1 MKPLILASKSPRRK
15 ELLEEMGLSFS
26 IVSKDIPEHLCM
38 EYGLQKAVEALAKE
52 KAQAVFA
59 DHMEHIVIGADTIV
73 ALDGEVFGKPKD
85 EQDAKRMLRL
95 LSGRTHQVI
104 GGVAILSKEK
114 TMTFSCVTQ
123 VSFYPI
129 GEEEIDRYVQSKEP
143 MDKAGAYGI
152 QGLGKYFVKEIH
164 GDYFNVV
171 GLPISRVLRFLQQFP
186 AEK

>member
-38 EYGLQKAVEALAKE
+38 ELGLQKAVEALAEE

-85 EQDAKRMLRL
+85 EQEQNA
-95 LSGRTHQVI
+95 
-104 GGVAILSKEK
+104 
-114 TMTFSCVTQ
+114 C
-123 VSFYPI
+123 
-129 GEEEIDRYVQSKEP
+129 
-143 MDKAGAYGI
+143 
-152 QGLGKYFVKEIH
+152 
-164 GDYFNVV
+164 
-171 GLPISRVLRFLQQFP
+171 
-186 AEK
+186 